1 MYHVL
6 EPLFRRSPRTR
17 SAYDR
22 CKRLYYALRQPD
34 MIATFEAALAD
45 VPDAFVV
52 QVGARGDP
60 LHALFDR
67 HPGWSAL
74 LIEPVPVVFE
84 RLRQNYHSDDRFIFA
99 RVAIAAEEGHFP
111 FYFEE
116 AIRCVRLDTLLER
129 YGIECVD
136 AVCIGTEGYDESVL
150 AQLDLSRFRP
160 KAVIYDHK
168 HLSAEARTRARTRL
182 TAAGYVTRRY
192 DENTLAVRR
201 T

>member
-22 CKRLYYALRQPD
+22 CKRLYYALRRPD
-34 MIATFEAALAD
+34 MIATFEAALAE

-52 QVGARGDP
+52 QVGANDGAQGDP

-67 HPGWSAL
+67 HPGWSGL
-74 LIEPVPVVFE
+74 LIEPVSLVFE
-84 RLRQNYHSDDRFIFA
+84 RLRQNYHNDDRFIFA
-99 RVAIAAEEGHFP
+99 RVAIAADVGT
-111 FYFEE
+111 EE
-116 AIRCVRLDTLLER
+116 AIPCVRLDTLIAR

-136 AVCIGTEGYDESVL
+136 AVCIDTEGYDESVL

-160 KAVIYDHK
+160 KAVLYEHR
-168 HLSAEARTRARTRL
+168 HLSADGRARARARL

-192 DENTLAVRR
+192 DYNTLAVRR